1 MKVNIP
7 ISIGELFDKI
17 TILEIKQKKIK
28 DNKKKIQINNELN
41 LLKKI
46 VKSKR
51 LRARSISLQV
61 KKLKM
66 INVRLWNV
74 EDKLRKFESNN
85 SFNKDF
91 IKNAR
96 KVYFMNDKRA
106 ELKNQINQI
115 THSQIVE
122 VKSYEKY

>member
-66 INVRLWNV
+66 INVKLWNV

-115 THSQIVE
+115 THSKIIE